1 MQAGIDTKS
10 INLSG
15 FFYFFNTTQVTA
27 TELAWTALRVL

>member
-27 TELAWTALRVL
+27 HGHGEVAQRVL